1 MLNLGKLPYE
11 IKEGDRI
18 AQMVVSKYE
27 AITWDETDLAD
38 SDARRTAASALR
50 DVRTLLARFRLTR

>member
-1 MLNLGKLPYE
+1 MILLNLGKLPYE

-27 AITWDETDLAD
+27 AITWDEADLAD
-38 SDARRTAASALR
+38 SARGEGGFGSSGR
-50 DVRTLLARFRLTR
+50 